1 MLRWPHGASGITRP
15 QKGARQP
22 PGFAR
27 THRRGRRVAG
37 GAGGG
42 PLCSVCPAWP
52 WEGAEKPAG
61 PPPRPSGN
69 QKTAHF
75 PGELQPHHPPGPRPF
90 SPTSTRDTFWNQP
103 GRPPPFAVMGFLQE
117 ARGRS
122 DCGSNRVCSR
132 RTLRPTPRHH
142 LRGRSGLPQAGLR
155 GRGSRGLG
163 AGGPGA
169 LGPEVQEGD
178 FCKSLRD
185 RWGGLCARVSV

>member
-1 MLRWPHGASGITRP
+1 MALPEAKPRLPHATAERGSPA
-15 QKGARQP
+15 

-27 THRRGRRVAG
+27 THRRGRRGPGVLAAG
-37 GAGGG
+37 PSAPCAQRGCGRERRS
-42 PLCSVCPAWP
+42 PPR
-52 WEGAEKPAG
+52 
-61 PPPRPSGN
+61 PPPRPSWN

-185 RWGGLCARVSV
+185 RWGGLCVRVSV

>member
-1 MLRWPHGASGITRP
+1 MALLESKPRLPHATAERGSPAPRLRAHA
-15 QKGARQP
+15 QAR
-22 PGFAR
+22 AA
-27 THRRGRRVAG
+27 RGRGCWRRAPLLRVPSVAVG
-37 GAGGG
+37 GSGEARRPTAPSQLESENR
-42 PLCSVCPAWP
+42 PLPRRAATSPPAR
-52 WEGAEKPAG
+52 AEALLADFH
-61 PPPRPSGN
+61 
-69 QKTAHF
+69 T
-75 PGELQPHHPPGPRPF
+75 
-90 SPTSTRDTFWNQP
+90 WNQP
-103 GRPPPFAVMGFLQE
+103 GHPPPFAVMGFLQE

-132 RTLRPTPRHH
+132 RTLRPTPWHH
-142 LRGRSGLPQAGLR
+142 LQGRSGLPQAGLR

>member
-1 MLRWPHGASGITRP
+1 MTAERGSPAPRLRAHA
-15 QKGARQP
+15 QAR
-22 PGFAR
+22 AA
-27 THRRGRRVAG
+27 RGRGCWRW
-37 GAGGG
+37 
-42 PLCSVCPAWP
+42 PLCSVCPAWL

-61 PPPRPSGN
+61 PPPRPSRN

-90 SPTSTRDTFWNQP
+90 SPTSARDTFWNQP

>member
-1 MLRWPHGASGITRP
+1 MALPESKPRLPHATAERGSPAPRLRAHA
-15 QKGARQP
+15 QAR
-22 PGFAR
+22 AA
-27 THRRGRRVAG
+27 RGRGCWRRAPLLRVPSVAVG
-37 GAGGG
+37 GSGEAR
-42 PLCSVCPAWP
+42 
-52 WEGAEKPAG
+52 
-61 PPPRPSGN
+61 RPTSPS
-69 QKTAHF
+69 QPESESHF
-75 PGELQPHHPPGPRPF
+75 PGEPQPHHPPGPRPF
-90 SPTSTRDTFWNQP
+90 SPTSARDTFWNQP

-117 ARGRS
+117 AQGRS